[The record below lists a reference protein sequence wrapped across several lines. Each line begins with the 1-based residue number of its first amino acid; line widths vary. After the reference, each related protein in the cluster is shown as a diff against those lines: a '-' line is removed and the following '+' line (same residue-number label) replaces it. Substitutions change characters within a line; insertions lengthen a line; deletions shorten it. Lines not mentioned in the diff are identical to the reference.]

1 MSLTQKLKTGAVF
14 GAVALGAGNVEAFLY
29 DDFSSGILDPN
40 KWFESTQT
48 MFHDEHF
55 VNPSEGAYHTAHLN
69 ESDRETV
76 LMFNNYTFNPGDI
89 LEYDMI
95 YSGGSGNRIH
105 IVDLDNDY
113 RWLGQVGY
121 WNGIEP
127 GGNDFGLYRAK
138 VEFDNSGAN
147 LFIRR
152 PDNSQFF
159 RRLNSTRQQHTFG
172 FGTRTGHTG
181 LVHMDYDN
189 VYITPVPEPSTLAGL
204 GLGALGLFALSRKRK
219 K

>member
-1 MSLTQKLKTGAVF
+1 MSLIQKLKIACI
-14 GAVALGAGNVEAFLY
+14 GAVALGVANANAFLY
-29 DDFSSGILDPN
+29 DDFSSGTLDPN

-55 VNPSEGAYHTAHLN
+55 VNPAEGAYHTAHLN

-76 LMFNNYTFNPGDI
+76 LMFNNYIFYPGDS
-89 LEYDMI
+89 LEYDMN
-95 YSGGSGNRIH
+95 YAGGNGNRIH

-127 GGNDFGLYRAK
+127 GGNDPGLYHAN

-147 LFIRR
+147 LFITR
-152 PDNSQFF
+152 PDNSEFF
-159 RRLNSTRQQHTFG
+159 RRLNSSSQQHTFG
-172 FGTRTGHTG
+172 FGTRTGHNG
-181 LVHMDYDN
+181 LAHMDYDN
-189 VYITPVPEPSTLAGL
+189 VYINPVPEPSTLVGLGIGAAGL
-204 GLGALGLFALSRKRK
+204 YAPGRRRRH
-219 K
+219 